1 MRAIQIANYGS
12 ADQLELRQTEDPVR
26 QNGEVLIRVLASGVN
41 FIDTY
46 QRAGL
51 ENYRKPLPLILGL
64 EGSGEVIES
73 NTDSEFKPGDIVA
86 WPFHPNSYADLISIP
101 EGKLVRVP
109 KSVGPKQAA
118 AVMLQGLTAHYLVNS
133 TFQINSASVAL
144 VHAGSGGVGQLLV
157 QMIKNAGGQVV
168 TTTSTDEKRF
178 LLESLGADHVISYE
192 QFDSKVLE
200 ITDNQGV
207 DVVYDG
213 VGKNTYMQSLK
224 SLKRRGLLA
233 LFGASSGAVPPLD
246 LQLLNSHGSLFVTR
260 PTLADYTAS
269 TDELRSRARDI
280 FNDVE
285 LGNLKVNIYKEYSL
299 GNAAVAHRD
308 IESRLTHGKLLLIP

>member
-1 MRAIQIANYGS
+1 MRAIQIENYGS
-12 ADQLELRQTEDPVR
+12 ADQLQVVNTADPIR
-26 QNGEVLIRVLASGVN
+26 NSGEVFIRVLASGVN

-46 QRAGL
+46 QRAGV

-73 NTDSEFKPGDIVA
+73 DADSELNPGDIVA
-86 WPFHPNSYADLISIP
+86 WPFHPNSYAELVSIP

-109 KSVGPKQAA
+109 KTVSPKQAA
-118 AVMLQGLTAHYLVNS
+118 ALMLQGLTAHYLVNS
-133 TFQINSASVAL
+133 TFQIDAESVAL

-157 QMIKNAGGQVV
+157 QMIKNAGGQVIA
-168 TTTSTDEKRF
+168 TTSTDEKRV

-192 QFDSKVLE
+192 QFDSKVLGL
-200 ITDNQGV
+200 TNNQGV

-233 LFGASSGAVPPLD
+233 LFGASSGAVPPMD

-260 PTLADYTAS
+260 PTLADYIAT
-269 TDELRSRARDI
+269 TNELRSRARDI

-285 LGNLKVNIYKEYSL
+285 LGNLKVEIYKEYSL
-299 GNAAVAHRD
+299 ENAASAHRD